1 MTSIK
6 HGDLTP
12 FSQSIL
18 DPKMTSSSRKVAILG
33 AGAIAYGTAAVLCR
47 DGHDVILW
55 SPSGQRTKALEAGEA
70 LSVTGA
76 ITAQFYPRVAKSC
89 AQAVANAEIVV
100 VAVPGYAHRNVL
112 AAVAPHLR
120 NNHVVIFSS
129 HMSLAALYLMNL
141 VRQRGLAT
149 PIAALGTTVITAR
162 QPSFNAVR
170 IGSIRAR
177 LDMTVLPESAA
188 TRGMDVCRSLFG
200 DRFVFRPNI
209 LAVSLSNVNPDVHLA
224 IILCNIARVENGEDW
239 TQFSNVTPAVAR
251 LLEALDAERLAIAD
265 HLGLTVRTIHD
276 HFHLSYNLPYGP
288 LAEMVKPL
296 GHPSRDVKGPS
307 SLAARY
313 VTEDVPYGLVPTVRL
328 AALAGIPAPLHESGV
343 RLMSALL
350 GQDFEAGNDILSEL
364 EPLSLARLT
373 GSESPRGKL

>member
-1 MTSIK
+1 MT
-6 HGDLTP
+6 
-12 FSQSIL
+12 
-18 DPKMTSSSRKVAILG
+18 TSPRKVTILG

-47 DGHDVILW
+47 DGHDVMLW
-55 SPSGQRTKALEAGEA
+55 SPSGERTKGLAAGEP

-76 ITAQFYPRVAKSC
+76 ITAQFHPRVADSC
-89 AQAVANAEIVV
+89 AQAVTSAEIVV
-100 VAVPGYAHRNVL
+100 VAVPGYGHRNVL
-112 AAVAPHLR
+112 AAAALHLR
-120 NNHVVIFSS
+120 NDQTVIFSS
-129 HMSLAALYLMNL
+129 HMSLAALYLSNL
-141 VRQRGLAT
+141 LRLRGIST
-149 PIAALGTTVITAR
+149 PIAALGTTVLTAR
-162 QPSFNAVR
+162 QPSPNSVR

-177 LDMTVLPESAA
+177 MDMTVLPEGAA
-188 TRGMDVCRSLFG
+188 THGMNVCRSLFG

-209 LAVSLSNVNPDVHLA
+209 LAVSLSNVNPEVHLA

-239 TQFSNVTPAVAR
+239 TQFFNVTPAVAKF
-251 LLEALDAERLAIAD
+251 LEALDAERLAIAQ

-307 SLAARY
+307 SLTARY

-350 GQDFEAGNDILSEL
+350 NQDLEAQNDILPEL
-364 EPLSLARLT
+364 GSLSMASLT
-373 GSESPRGKL
+373 GSASPRGLGVKL